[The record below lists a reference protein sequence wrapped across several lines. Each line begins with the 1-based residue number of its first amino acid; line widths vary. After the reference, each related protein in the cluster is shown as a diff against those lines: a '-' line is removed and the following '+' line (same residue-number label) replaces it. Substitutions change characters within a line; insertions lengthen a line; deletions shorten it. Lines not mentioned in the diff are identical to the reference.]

1 MTWCA
6 CIFFTFFSLSSFYD
20 YLHVF
25 SWTDIL
31 LYRSPEFIQDSLC
44 DVSEGRIVASVTKVQ
59 DAGHM
64 VSILSISVLLHL
76 PSAP

>member
-6 CIFFTFFSLSSFYD
+6 CILFTFFLSFYD
-20 YLHVF
+20 YPPVF
-25 SWTDIL
+25 SWADIL

-64 VSILSISVLLHL
+64 VSVSSILFPFPPAFS
-76 PSAP
+76 